1 MKKTGI
7 TIKDISREAKVSPST
22 VSRVL
27 NGATNVSSEKVARV
41 KEVVAKYNYKP
52 NDFARALLGK
62 STKVIGFILPDIT
75 NPYFSAIYYEF
86 ERIARQHGYT
96 VLLGNSYASFEYES
110 DLMRNYSAL
119 NIAALVLAGGR
130 VDNPGCDQ
138 KYVDEVLDF
147 NERIPIIAL
156 NKHPRFDGISQLY
169 VNIEPGIYDLMAY
182 LKRIGTKR
190 LAVIGGV
197 SDTDDFQY
205 NRRLLYVNAARE
217 NGIEVRDEWLIP
229 TDFSIDGGQKGVKT
243 LYQSPDLPD
252 TISCMNDIIAIG
264 AMQELHAMNVD
275 VPNEMMLTGFD
286 GTFLTEV
293 SYPSLTGL
301 AYDFKRYAKAI
312 YDEFEYRTDDNKG
325 DVKTFSYLNIVV
337 RSSTKR

>member
-7 TIKDISREAKVSPST
+7 TIKDISREADVSAST

-27 NGATNVSSEKVARV
+27 NGATNVSADKVARV

-86 ERIARQHGYT
+86 ERIARQNGYT

-110 DLMRNYSAL
+110 DLMKSYSAL
-119 NIAALVLAGGR
+119 NISALVLAGGR
-130 VDNPGCDQ
+130 VDNPSCDQ
-138 KYVDEVLDF
+138 KYVDEVLEF
-147 NERIPIIAL
+147 NERIPVIVL
-156 NKHPRFDGISQLY
+156 NRHPRFHGISQLY
-169 VNIEPGIYDLMAY
+169 VNIEPGIRDLMTY
-182 LKRIGTKR
+182 LKRIGTKQ
-190 LAVIGGV
+190 LGIIGGIP
-197 SDTDDFQY
+197 DTVQYKY
-205 NRRLLYVNAARE
+205 NRRQFYLEAARE
-217 NGIEVRDEWLIP
+217 NGIEVREEWMIP
-229 TDFSIDGGQKGVKT
+229 TDFSIEGGQRGVKT

-264 AMQELHAMNVD
+264 AMQELHAMEVD

-286 GTFLTEV
+286 GTFLTEI

-301 AYDFKRYAKAI
+301 AYDFKRYATAI
-312 YDEFEYRTDDNKG
+312 YDEFEYRMDNERG